1 MLILVLLSGFVFSQN
16 QFDKEVHDLLLNDSL
31 IKNRNNIILFT
42 GSSTIR
48 LWKNIEG
55 DFPTK
60 NVLNRGFGGS
70 KMSDLLH
77 FADQLIIRYKP
88 KTIFIYEGDNDL
100 GEKKTPKE
108 ILATTDSLLTII
120 RTKLPKNVK
129 VYFISPKPSIARWHL
144 KDQYTELNN
153 GLKAWVMTNKNVHF
167 IDMWPIM
174 LNTDGSIKK
183 ELFLEDG
190 LHMNRKGYDLW
201 RDKIKPFVQ

>member
-1 MLILVLLSGFVFSQN
+1 MFILILLSGFVFSQN
-16 QFDKEVHDLLLNDSL
+16 QFDQEVHDLLLKDSL
-31 IKNRNNIILFT
+31 IKNQSNIILFT

-55 DFPTK
+55 NFPTK
-60 NVLNRGFGGS
+60 NILNRGFGGS
-70 KMSDLLH
+70 RMSDLLH
-77 FADQLIIRYKP
+77 FADQLIIRYNP

-108 ILATTDSLLTII
+108 ILASADSLLTII
-120 RTKLPKNVK
+120 RAKLPKNVK
-129 VYFISPKPSIARWHL
+129 VYFISAKPSMARWHL
-144 KDQYTELNN
+144 KDQYAELNN
-153 GLKAWVMTNKNVHF
+153 GLKSWAKTKKNVYF

-174 LNTDGSIKK
+174 LNADGSIKK

-201 RDKIKPFVQ
+201 QSQIKPFVQ